1 MKVEKN
7 KLVTIEYEGKF
18 EDGEVFDSSE
28 KHGKPLDFVT
38 GIGMVVP
45 GFDNAVIGMEKD
57 EEKEV
62 TIEPKDGYG
71 EYNEELK
78 KEIPRDMLPKDQEPK
93 PGMMLGMQTP
103 DGRQIPALIKEVTD
117 EKITIDVNHP
127 LAGKKLIFKIKVLD
141 IKEPPKQEEHNHNK
155 DCKCNGEKKSDSL
168 EDSCKAEKCGD
179 EGCKCE

>member
-38 GIGMVVP
+38 GVGMVVP
-45 GFDNAVIGMEKD
+45 GFDNAVIGMEKG

-78 KEIPRDMLPKDQEPK
+78 KDIPRNMLPPDQEPK
-93 PGMMLGMQTP
+93 KGMMLGMQTP
-103 DGRQIPALIKEVTD
+103 DGRQIPAMIKEVTKD
-117 EKITIDVNHP
+117 KIIIDVNHP
-127 LAGKKLIFKIKVLD
+127 LAGKKLLFKIKVLE
-141 IKEPPKQEEHNHNK
+141 IKDAPKAKSGDECGCKSHNK
-155 DCKCNGEKKSDSL
+155 KDDDCKADE
-168 EDSCKAEKCGD
+168 CGD
-179 EGCKCE
+179 ENCKCK

>member
-45 GFDNAVIGMEKD
+45 GFDNAVIGMEKG

-78 KEIPRDMLPKDQEPK
+78 KDIPRDLLPKGQEPK
-93 PGMMLGMQTP
+93 AGMMLGMQTP
-103 DGRQIPALIKEVTD
+103 DGRQIPAMIKEVTGD
-117 EKITIDVNHP
+117 KIVIDVNHP
-127 LAGKKLIFKIKVLD
+127 LAGKKLFFKIKVVD
-141 IKEPPKQEEHNHNK
+141 IKDAPKQEEHKHDKECECHGEGKK
-155 DCKCNGEKKSDSL
+155 DDNCTADE
-168 EDSCKAEKCGD
+168 CGD
-179 EGCKCE
+179 EGCGCK